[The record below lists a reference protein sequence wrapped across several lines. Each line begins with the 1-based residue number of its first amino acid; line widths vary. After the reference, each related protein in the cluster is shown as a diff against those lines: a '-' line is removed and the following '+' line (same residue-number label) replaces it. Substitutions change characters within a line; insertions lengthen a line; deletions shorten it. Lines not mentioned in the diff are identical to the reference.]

1 MLTAHELAAV
11 PLLAGAEA
19 EALEP
24 IRQHG
29 YVAEFGAGALLADF
43 DDPGRQVYFI
53 MRGAVRVVL
62 RTPGGREVIFRDQE
76 EGSFVGE
83 LAAIDGAPR
92 SAAITALRPT
102 RALVVP
108 PERFLE
114 TVTRAPVVCRRL
126 LALLAGRLRDL
137 SVRMAELSLMS
148 TRQRVA
154 AVLLR
159 DARPRTGSEVLVIS
173 PPPQQHVLAARI
185 GARRESVSREIAAFE
200 REGLITLERGALV
213 ILNAKRLA
221 EIAAAEREG

>member
-1 MLTAHELAAV
+1 MLTAQELAGI
-11 PLLAGAEA
+11 PLFAGAEPA
-19 EALEP
+19 ALEP
-24 IRQHG
+24 IRLHG
-29 YVAEFGAGALLADF
+29 HVAEFGTGALLADF

-53 MRGAVRVVL
+53 VRGAVRVEL
-62 RTPGGREVIFRDQE
+62 RTRGGREVIFRDQE

-102 RALVVP
+102 RVLVVP
-108 PERFLE
+108 PEPFLE

-126 LALLAGRLRDL
+126 LALLASRLREL
-137 SVRMAELSLMS
+137 SVRMAELSLMT

-154 AVLLR
+154 ALLLR
-159 DARPRTGSEVLVIS
+159 DARPRAGSDVLVIS

-200 REGLITLERGALV
+200 RDGLVALERGALV
-213 ILNAKRLA
+213 IKDPKGLA
-221 EIAAAEREG
+221 AIAEAEREG

>member
-1 MLTAHELAAV
+1 MLTAQEIAGI
-11 PLLAGAEA
+11 PLFAGAEGA
-19 EALEP
+19 ALEP
-24 IRQHG
+24 IRRHG
-29 YVAEFGAGALLADF
+29 YAAEFGAGALLADF

-53 MRGAVRVVL
+53 MRGAVRVVW

-108 PERFLE
+108 PEPFLE
-114 TVTRAPVVCRRL
+114 AATRAPVVCRRL
-126 LALLAGRLRDL
+126 LALLAGRMREL
-137 SVRMAELSLMS
+137 SVRMAELSLMT

-154 AVLLR
+154 ALLLR
-159 DARPRTGSEVLVIS
+159 DARPRAGSEVLVIS

-200 REGLITLERGALV
+200 RDGLIALERGALA
-213 ILNAKRLA
+213 ITDPKRLA
-221 EIAAAEREG
+221 AIAEAEREG